1 MEKKHI
7 KAQLISLLKWAG
19 FGAVIGVLIVLTK
32 IYGIEKA
39 QGHVAAI
46 STFFINNGLLITL
59 LLTILSLLALMII
72 RYKISKDNYS
82 DAEDSI
88 YEKSEFIINITLM
101 SNVVCIC
108 LNFMFLGF
116 YLNATNTSVSLIY
129 TNGIPNDF
137 NMINII
143 YFILILVVAGFNDYF
158 SLKLIKK
165 VQPEKYIKAIDPDF
179 DTKLINSL
187 DEGELRKQGYTALI
201 VLRKMIFVYCI
212 LFMLGML
219 LHLDNSFYLAIAI
232 IWISQNII
240 TVYTDKKYKLSND

>member
-7 KAQLISLLKWAG
+7 KSQLISLLKWAG
-19 FGAVIGVLIVLTK
+19 FGAVIGLLIVLTK

-59 LLTILSLLALMII
+59 LLTILSLFVLMTI

-82 DAEDSI
+82 DAEDSVF
-88 YEKSEFIINITLM
+88 EKSEFILNITLM

-108 LNFMFLGF
+108 LNFMFLGL

-129 TNGIPNDF
+129 TNAITNDF
-137 NMINII
+137 NMLNII

-158 SLKLIKK
+158 SLKLIKRI
-165 VQPEKYIKAIDPDF
+165 QPEKYIKAIDPDF
-179 DTKLINSL
+179 DEKLINSL

-212 LFMLGML
+212 LFMLGIV

-240 TVYTDKKYKLSND
+240 TVYTDKNYKLSNN

>member
-1 MEKKHI
+1 MERKHI

-39 QGHVAAI
+39 QGHVAEI
-46 STFFINNGLLITL
+46 SNFFINNGLLITL
-59 LLTILSLLALMII
+59 LLTILSLFVLMTI

-82 DAEDSI
+82 DAEDSVF
-88 YEKSEFIINITLM
+88 EKSEFILNITLM

-129 TNGIPNDF
+129 TNAIPNDF

-240 TVYTDKKYKLSND
+240 TVFTDKKYKLSND